1 MGWCGGGT
9 VSTTPMA
16 GTLERWKNREP
27 TRNNAGTRMQIGDL
41 VTYGKYIGIVT
52 CIDPEELGD
61 LNEVEVVWHDGE
73 VSNHCK
79 ENLGVVNEDR

>member
-1 MGWCGGGT
+1 
-9 VSTTPMA
+9 
-16 GTLERWKNREP
+16 
-27 TRNNAGTRMQIGDL
+27 MQIGDL